1 MTEGA
6 PDELAF
12 GYLSEI
18 KKKFIQNY
26 DFDKIAGF
34 YAYQLEEFVPTLKQL
49 MVNNKIFNYPI

>member
-6 PDELAF
+6 SEGLAF
-12 GYLSEI
+12 ACLGEI

-26 DFDKIAGF
+26 DYDKIASF

-49 MVNNKIFNYPI
+49 MVSYKTNYYL